1 MCDVIVVGGGPGGSV
16 AAKKCA
22 QQGFKTLLLEKKR
35 LPRDKV
41 CSGMVMGP
49 WAQKIIQKE
58 FGEIPQEVLAAPYY
72 LSGHVIHVPKAEPQ
86 IIECRTPLAWRRD
99 LDFWMNQKARDA
111 GVEIWERTKVI
122 GVAQR
127 RGGCTVTLEKA
138 GQQQS
143 LSARFVIGADGAA
156 SAVRKSLFPQLKVR
170 YTAPTREC
178 YKGSLDI
185 EKDYFHWFFPH
196 TRPRPRFA
204 LNHKDAFF
212 LIEGSG
218 IRELRAE
225 IQQILAPYGLDLRS
239 KPLWKDGCV
248 EPWLYNELVSGAF
261 SPARGNI
268 LLIGDAAGLV
278 FPITFEGIGSA
289 LKSGLVAAKSIN
301 ESQRRGQ
308 DAAGIY
314 LQRLAPILEV
324 LKALRSLD
332 EGLEKATTKGA
343 AHLSRTLKASYEE
356 TLKGS

>member
-185 EKDYFHWFFPH
+185 EKD
-196 TRPRPRFA
+196 
-204 LNHKDAFF
+204 
-212 LIEGSG
+212 
-218 IRELRAE
+218 
-225 IQQILAPYGLDLRS
+225 
-239 KPLWKDGCV
+239 
-248 EPWLYNELVSGAF
+248 
-261 SPARGNI
+261 
-268 LLIGDAAGLV
+268 
-278 FPITFEGIGSA
+278 
-289 LKSGLVAAKSIN
+289 
-301 ESQRRGQ
+301 
-308 DAAGIY
+308 
-314 LQRLAPILEV
+314 
-324 LKALRSLD
+324 
-332 EGLEKATTKGA
+332 
-343 AHLSRTLKASYEE
+343 
-356 TLKGS
+356 

>member
-1 MCDVIVVGGGPGGSV
+1 MFDVIVVGGGPGGSA

-22 QQGFKTLLLEKKR
+22 QHGFKTLLIEKKR

-49 WAQKIIQKE
+49 WAQETIQKE
-58 FGEIPQEVLAAPYY
+58 FGEIPQEILAAPYY
-72 LSGHVIHVPKAEPQ
+72 LSGHVIHVPEVEPQ

-99 LDFWMNQKARDA
+99 LDFWMNQRARDA
-111 GVEIWERTKVI
+111 GVEIWERAKVM
-122 GVAQR
+122 GVAQNG
-127 RGGCTVTLEKA
+127 GGCTVTLKKA
-138 GQQQS
+138 GQEQS
-143 LSARFVIGADGAA
+143 LRARFVIGADGAA

-170 YTAPTREC
+170 YSTPIREC

-204 LNHKDAFF
+204 LNHKGDFF

-225 IQQILAPYGLDLRS
+225 IQQILAPYGFDLGS

-248 EPWLYNELVSGAF
+248 EPRLHNELISGSF
-261 SPARGNI
+261 SPAEGNT

-301 ESQRRGQ
+301 EAHRLGQ

-324 LKALRSLD
+324 LKALFSLD
-332 EGLEKATTKGA
+332 EGLEKATPKGA
-343 AHLSRTLKASYEE
+343 AHFSRTLKAAYKE
-356 TLKGS
+356 TFKGS